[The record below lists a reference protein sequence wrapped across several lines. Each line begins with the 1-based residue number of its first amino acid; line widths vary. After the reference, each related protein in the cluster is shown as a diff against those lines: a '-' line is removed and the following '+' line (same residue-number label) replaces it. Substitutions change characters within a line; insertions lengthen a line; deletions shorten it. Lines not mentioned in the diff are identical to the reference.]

1 MSETEYAAQMSNIP
15 NARFFDHS
23 TQPHIATL
31 IILSSISA
39 LASHM
44 FLPSLPLMAVH
55 FESTPAVLGLSVSI
69 FLGASAIL
77 QLAAG
82 PLSDLYGRRP
92 VTLWALVI
100 FTVTSAFIA
109 YAPNIETFLA
119 LRAIQAIAACCV
131 VVSRAVVRDTTETAA
146 SGSKLGYVT
155 MGMALVPMLSPILG
169 GFLDGWL
176 GWQSNFWFLTCI
188 GALIWLICYF
198 DQGETAPPSTHKIT
212 SQFAEYAELL
222 KARRFWG
229 YCISSAL
236 GAGAFF
242 AFLGGGPFVGSV
254 VFNLTPKALGIY
266 IGVPAI
272 GYILGNFLSGRFSR
286 QIGIDRMVL
295 WGLLITMAG
304 MSLSL
309 LVSYAGYG
317 SATSF
322 FGLMT
327 FVGLGNGITMPNATA
342 GMLSVRPHLA
352 GAASGLG
359 SAIMIGGGAALSA
372 ASGLILKPGSS
383 EMPLVCLMWLS
394 AAGGVL
400 CILYVRRRNATLRDK

>member
-1 MSETEYAAQMSNIP
+1 MSNWTE
-15 NARFFDHS
+15 ARFFNHS
-23 TQPHIATL
+23 TQPHMATL
-31 IILSSISA
+31 ILLSSISA
-39 LASHM
+39 LAMNM
-44 FLPSLPLMAVH
+44 FLPSLPSMAVH
-55 FESTPAVLGLSVSI
+55 FESTPAIVGLAVGVY
-69 FLGASAIL
+69 LGASALL
-77 QLAAG
+77 QLVAG

-92 VTLWALVI
+92 VALWALAI
-100 FTVTSAFIA
+100 FALTSILIT
-109 YAPNIETFLA
+109 YAPNIHVFLA
-119 LRAIQAIAACCV
+119 LRAVQAVSACCV
-131 VVSRAVVRDTTETAA
+131 VISRAIVRDTTETSE
-146 SGSKLGYVT
+146 SGSKIGYVT
-155 MGMALVPMLSPILG
+155 MGMAIAPMLSPALG
-169 GFLDGWL
+169 GLLDGWL
-176 GWQSNFWFLTCI
+176 GWQANFWFLAI
-188 GALIWLICYF
+188 VGGVIWLICYL
-198 DQGETAPPSTHKIT
+198 DQGETAPPSALKIS

-254 VFNLTPKALGIY
+254 VFNLTPEALGIY

-272 GYILGNFLSGRFSR
+272 GYIIGNFLSGRFSR

-295 WGLLITMAG
+295 WGLLITMTG

-309 LVSYAGYG
+309 LVSYGGYG
-317 SATSF
+317 TATSF
-322 FGLMT
+322 FGFMT

-372 ASGLILKPGSS
+372 VSGLILKPGSS
-383 EMPLVCLMWLS
+383 EIPLVCLMWLS

-400 CILYVRRRNATLRDK
+400 SILYVRRRNTGLRDK

>member
-1 MSETEYAAQMSNIP
+1 MSNWTE
-15 NARFFDHS
+15 ARFFNHS
-23 TQPHIATL
+23 TQPHMATL
-31 IILSSISA
+31 ILLSSISA
-39 LASHM
+39 LAMNM
-44 FLPSLPLMAVH
+44 FLPSLPSMAVH
-55 FESTPAVLGLSVSI
+55 FESTPAIVGLAVGVY
-69 FLGASAIL
+69 LGASALL
-77 QLAAG
+77 QLVAG

-92 VTLWALVI
+92 VALWALAI
-100 FTVTSAFIA
+100 FALTSILIT
-109 YAPNIETFLA
+109 YAPNIHVFLA
-119 LRAIQAIAACCV
+119 LRAVQAVSACCV
-131 VVSRAVVRDTTETAA
+131 VISRAIVRDITETSE
-146 SGSKLGYVT
+146 SGSKIGYVT
-155 MGMALVPMLSPILG
+155 MGMAIAPMLSPALG
-169 GFLDGWL
+169 GLLDGWL
-176 GWQSNFWFLTCI
+176 GWQANFWFLAI
-188 GALIWLICYF
+188 VGGVIWLICYL
-198 DQGETAPPSTHKIT
+198 DQGETAPPSALKIS

-254 VFNLTPKALGIY
+254 VFNLTPEALGIY

-272 GYILGNFLSGRFSR
+272 GYIIGNFLSGRFSR

-295 WGLLITMAG
+295 WGLLITMTG

-309 LVSYAGYG
+309 LVSYGGYG
-317 SATSF
+317 TATSF
-322 FGLMT
+322 FGFMT

-372 ASGLILKPGSS
+372 VSGLILKPGSS
-383 EMPLVCLMWLS
+383 EIPLVCLMWLS

-400 CILYVRRRNATLRDK
+400 SILYVRRRNTGLRDK

>member
-1 MSETEYAAQMSNIP
+1 MSNWTE
-15 NARFFDHS
+15 ARFFNHS
-23 TQPHIATL
+23 TQPHMATL
-31 IILSSISA
+31 ILLSSISA
-39 LASHM
+39 LAMNM
-44 FLPSLPLMAVH
+44 FLPSLPSMAVH
-55 FESTPAVLGLSVSI
+55 FESTPAIVGLAVGVY
-69 FLGASAIL
+69 LGASALL
-77 QLAAG
+77 QLVAG

-92 VTLWALVI
+92 VALWALAI
-100 FTVTSAFIA
+100 FALTSILIT
-109 YAPNIETFLA
+109 YAPNIHVFLA
-119 LRAIQAIAACCV
+119 LRAVQAVSACCV
-131 VVSRAVVRDTTETAA
+131 VISRAIVRDTTETSE
-146 SGSKLGYVT
+146 SGSKIGYVT
-155 MGMALVPMLSPILG
+155 MGMAIAPMLSPVLG
-169 GFLDGWL
+169 GLLDGWL
-176 GWQSNFWFLTCI
+176 GWQANFWFLAI
-188 GALIWLICYF
+188 VGGVIWLICYL
-198 DQGETAPPSTHKIT
+198 DQGETAPPSALKIS

-254 VFNLTPKALGIY
+254 VFNLTPEALGIY

-272 GYILGNFLSGRFSR
+272 GYIIGNFLSGRFSK

-295 WGLLITMAG
+295 WGLLVTMAG

-317 SATSF
+317 NATSF
-322 FGLMT
+322 FGFMT

-352 GAASGLG
+352 GATSGLG
-359 SAIMIGGGAALSA
+359 GAIMIGGGAALSA
-372 ASGLILKPGSS
+372 TSGLILKPGSS

-400 CILYVRRRNATLRDK
+400 CILYVRHRNATLSDK

>member
-1 MSETEYAAQMSNIP
+1 M
-15 NARFFDHS
+15 
-23 TQPHIATL
+23 ATL
-31 IILSSISA
+31 ILLSSISA
-39 LASHM
+39 LAMNM
-44 FLPSLPLMAVH
+44 FLPSLPRMAVH
-55 FESTPAVLGLSVSI
+55 FNSTPAIVGLSVGI
-69 FLGASAIL
+69 YLGASAIL

-82 PLSDLYGRRP
+82 PLSDLFGRRP
-92 VTLWALVI
+92 VALWALGI
-100 FTVTSAFIA
+100 FALTSILII
-109 YAPNIETFLA
+109 YAPNIHVFLA
-119 LRAIQAIAACCV
+119 LRAVQALSACCV
-131 VVSRAVVRDTTETAA
+131 VISRAIVRDTTETSE
-146 SGSKLGYVT
+146 SGSKIGYVT
-155 MGMALVPMLSPILG
+155 MGMAIVPMLSPALG

-176 GWQSNFWFLTCI
+176 GWQANFWFLAI
-188 GALIWLICYF
+188 MGGVIWLICF
-198 DQGETAPPSTHKIT
+198 LDQGETAAPSSHKIT

-236 GAGAFF
+236 GAGTFF

-254 VFNLTPKALGIY
+254 VFNLTPEALGIY

-272 GYILGNFLSGRFSR
+272 GYIIGNFLSGRFSK
-286 QIGIDRMVL
+286 QIGIDKMVL
-295 WGLLITMAG
+295 WGLLITMVG

-309 LVSYAGYG
+309 MVSYGGYG
-317 SATSF
+317 TATSF
-322 FGLMT
+322 FGFMT

-359 SAIMIGGGAALSA
+359 GAIMIGGGAALSA

>member
-1 MSETEYAAQMSNIP
+1 MSNWTE
-15 NARFFDHS
+15 ARFFNHS
-23 TQPHIATL
+23 TQPHMATL
-31 IILSSISA
+31 ILLSSISA
-39 LASHM
+39 LAMNM
-44 FLPSLPLMAVH
+44 FLPSLPSMAMH
-55 FESTPAVLGLSVSI
+55 FESTPAIVGLAVGVY
-69 FLGASAIL
+69 LGASALL
-77 QLAAG
+77 QLVAG

-92 VTLWALVI
+92 VALWALAI
-100 FTVTSAFIA
+100 FALTSILIT
-109 YAPNIETFLA
+109 YAPNIHVFLA
-119 LRAIQAIAACCV
+119 LRAVQAVSACCV
-131 VVSRAVVRDTTETAA
+131 VISRAIVRDTTETSE
-146 SGSKLGYVT
+146 SGSKIGYVT
-155 MGMALVPMLSPILG
+155 MGMAIAPMLSPVLG
-169 GFLDGWL
+169 GLLDGWL
-176 GWQSNFWFLTCI
+176 GWQANFWFLAI
-188 GALIWLICYF
+188 VGGVIWLICYL
-198 DQGETAPPSTHKIT
+198 DQGETAPPSALKIS

-222 KARRFWG
+222 KARRFWE

-254 VFNLTPKALGIY
+254 VFNLTPEALGIY

-272 GYILGNFLSGRFSR
+272 GYIIGNFLSGRFSK

-295 WGLLITMAG
+295 WGLLVTMAG

-317 SATSF
+317 NATSF
-322 FGLMT
+322 FGFMT

-359 SAIMIGGGAALSA
+359 GAIMIGGGAALSA
-372 ASGLILKPGSS
+372 TSGLILKPGSS

-400 CILYVRRRNATLRDK
+400 CILYVRHRNATLSDK

>member
-1 MSETEYAAQMSNIP
+1 
-15 NARFFDHS
+15 
-23 TQPHIATL
+23 
-31 IILSSISA
+31 
-39 LASHM
+39 M
-44 FLPSLPLMAVH
+44 FLPSLPSMAVH
-55 FESTPAVLGLSVSI
+55 FESTPAIVGLAVG
-69 FLGASAIL
+69 FYLGASALL
-77 QLAAG
+77 QLVAG

-92 VTLWALVI
+92 VALWALAI
-100 FTVTSAFIA
+100 FALTSILIT
-109 YAPNIETFLA
+109 YAPNIHVFLA
-119 LRAIQAIAACCV
+119 LRAVQAVSACCV
-131 VVSRAVVRDTTETAA
+131 VISRAIVRDTTETSE
-146 SGSKLGYVT
+146 SGSKIGYVT
-155 MGMALVPMLSPILG
+155 MGMAIAPMLSPVLG
-169 GFLDGWL
+169 GLLDSWL
-176 GWQSNFWFLTCI
+176 GWQANFWFLAI
-188 GALIWLICYF
+188 VGGVIWLICYL
-198 DQGETAPPSTHKIT
+198 DQGETAPPSALKIS

-254 VFNLTPKALGIY
+254 VFNLTPEALGIY

-272 GYILGNFLSGRFSR
+272 GYIIGNFLSGRFSK

-295 WGLLITMAG
+295 WGLLVTMAG

-317 SATSF
+317 TATSF
-322 FGLMT
+322 FGFMT

-400 CILYVRRRNATLRDK
+400 CILYVRHRNATLSDK

>member
-1 MSETEYAAQMSNIP
+1 MSNWTE
-15 NARFFDHS
+15 ARFFNHS
-23 TQPHIATL
+23 TQPHMATL
-31 IILSSISA
+31 ILLSSISA
-39 LASHM
+39 LAMNM
-44 FLPSLPLMAVH
+44 FLPSLPSMAVH
-55 FESTPAVLGLSVSI
+55 FESTPAIVGLAVGVY
-69 FLGASAIL
+69 LGASALL
-77 QLAAG
+77 QLVAG

-92 VTLWALVI
+92 VALWALAI
-100 FTVTSAFIA
+100 FALTSILIT
-109 YAPNIETFLA
+109 YAPSIHVFLA
-119 LRAIQAIAACCV
+119 LRAVQAVSACCV
-131 VVSRAVVRDTTETAA
+131 VISRAIVRDTTETSE
-146 SGSKLGYVT
+146 SGSKIGYVT
-155 MGMALVPMLSPILG
+155 MGMAIAPMLSPALG
-169 GFLDGWL
+169 GLLDGWL
-176 GWQSNFWFLTCI
+176 GWQANFWFLAI
-188 GALIWLICYF
+188 VGGVIWLICYL
-198 DQGETAPPSTHKIT
+198 DQGETAPPSALKIS

-254 VFNLTPKALGIY
+254 VFNLTPEALGIY

-272 GYILGNFLSGRFSR
+272 GYIIGNFLSGRFSR

-295 WGLLITMAG
+295 WGLLITMTG

-309 LVSYAGYG
+309 LVSYGGYG
-317 SATSF
+317 TATSF
-322 FGLMT
+322 FGFMT

-372 ASGLILKPGSS
+372 VSGLILKPGSS
-383 EMPLVCLMWLS
+383 EIPLVCLMWLS

-400 CILYVRRRNATLRDK
+400 SILYVRRRNTGLRDK

>member
-1 MSETEYAAQMSNIP
+1 MSNWTE
-15 NARFFDHS
+15 ARFFNHS
-23 TQPHIATL
+23 TQPHMATL
-31 IILSSISA
+31 ILLSSISA
-39 LASHM
+39 LAMNM
-44 FLPSLPLMAVH
+44 FLPSLPSMAMH
-55 FESTPAVLGLSVSI
+55 FESTPAIVGLAVGVY
-69 FLGASAIL
+69 LGASALL
-77 QLAAG
+77 QLVAG

-92 VTLWALVI
+92 VALWALAI
-100 FTVTSAFIA
+100 FALTSILIT
-109 YAPNIETFLA
+109 YAPNIHVFLA
-119 LRAIQAIAACCV
+119 LRAVQAVSACCV
-131 VVSRAVVRDTTETAA
+131 VISRAIVRDTTETSE
-146 SGSKLGYVT
+146 SGSKIGYVT
-155 MGMALVPMLSPILG
+155 MGMAIAPMLSPVLG
-169 GFLDGWL
+169 GLLDGWL
-176 GWQSNFWFLTCI
+176 GWQANFWFLAI
-188 GALIWLICYF
+188 VGGVIWLICYL
-198 DQGETAPPSTHKIT
+198 DQGETAPPSALKIS

-254 VFNLTPKALGIY
+254 VFNLTPEALGIY

-272 GYILGNFLSGRFSR
+272 GYIIGNFLSGRFSK

-295 WGLLITMAG
+295 WGLLVTMAG

-317 SATSF
+317 NATSF
-322 FGLMT
+322 FGFMT

-359 SAIMIGGGAALSA
+359 GAIMIGGGAALSA
-372 ASGLILKPGSS
+372 TSGLILKPGSS

-400 CILYVRRRNATLRDK
+400 CILYVRHRNATLSDK

>member
-1 MSETEYAAQMSNIP
+1 MSNWTE
-15 NARFFDHS
+15 ARFFNHS
-23 TQPHIATL
+23 TQPHMATL
-31 IILSSISA
+31 ILLSSISA
-39 LASHM
+39 LAMNM
-44 FLPSLPLMAVH
+44 FLPSLPSMAVH
-55 FESTPAVLGLSVSI
+55 FESTPAIVGLAVGVY
-69 FLGASAIL
+69 LGASALL
-77 QLAAG
+77 QLVAG

-92 VTLWALVI
+92 VALWALAI
-100 FTVTSAFIA
+100 FALTSILIT
-109 YAPNIETFLA
+109 YAPNIHVFLA
-119 LRAIQAIAACCV
+119 LRAVQAVSACCV
-131 VVSRAVVRDTTETAA
+131 VISRAIVRDTTETSE
-146 SGSKLGYVT
+146 SGSKIGYVT
-155 MGMALVPMLSPILG
+155 MGMAIAPMLSPALG
-169 GFLDGWL
+169 GLLDGWL
-176 GWQSNFWFLTCI
+176 GWQANFWFLAI
-188 GALIWLICYF
+188 VGGVIWLICYL
-198 DQGETAPPSTHKIT
+198 DQGETAPPSALKIS

-254 VFNLTPKALGIY
+254 VFNLTPEALGIY

-272 GYILGNFLSGRFSR
+272 GYIIGNFLSGRFSR

-309 LVSYAGYG
+309 LVSYGGYG
-317 SATSF
+317 TATSF
-322 FGLMT
+322 FGFMT

-372 ASGLILKPGSS
+372 VSGLILKPGSS
-383 EMPLVCLMWLS
+383 EIPLVCLMWLS

-400 CILYVRRRNATLRDK
+400 CILYVRRRNAGLRDK

>member
-1 MSETEYAAQMSNIP
+1 M
-15 NARFFDHS
+15 
-23 TQPHIATL
+23 ATL
-31 IILSSISA
+31 ILLSSISA
-39 LASHM
+39 LAMNM
-44 FLPSLPLMAVH
+44 FLPSLPSMAVH
-55 FESTPAVLGLSVSI
+55 FESTPAIVGLAVGVY
-69 FLGASAIL
+69 LGASALL
-77 QLAAG
+77 QLVAG

-92 VTLWALVI
+92 VALWALAI
-100 FTVTSAFIA
+100 FALTSILIT
-109 YAPNIETFLA
+109 YAPNIHVFLA
-119 LRAIQAIAACCV
+119 LRAVQAVSACCV
-131 VVSRAVVRDTTETAA
+131 VISRAIVRDTTETSE
-146 SGSKLGYVT
+146 SGSKIGYVT
-155 MGMALVPMLSPILG
+155 MGMAIAPMLSPALG
-169 GFLDGWL
+169 GLLDGWL
-176 GWQSNFWFLTCI
+176 GWQANFWFLAI
-188 GALIWLICYF
+188 VGGVIWLICYL
-198 DQGETAPPSTHKIT
+198 DQGETAPPSALKIS

-254 VFNLTPKALGIY
+254 VFNLTPEALGIY

-272 GYILGNFLSGRFSR
+272 GYIIGNFLSGRFSR

-295 WGLLITMAG
+295 WGLLITMTG

-309 LVSYAGYG
+309 LVSYGGYG
-317 SATSF
+317 TATSF
-322 FGLMT
+322 FGFMT

-372 ASGLILKPGSS
+372 VSGLILKPGSS
-383 EMPLVCLMWLS
+383 EIPLVCLMWLS

-400 CILYVRRRNATLRDK
+400 SILYVRRRNTGLRDK

>member
-1 MSETEYAAQMSNIP
+1 MSNFP
-15 NARFFDHS
+15 KARFLNHS
-23 TQPHIATL
+23 TQPHMATL
-31 IILSSISA
+31 ILLSSISA
-39 LASHM
+39 LAM
-44 FLPSLPLMAVH
+44 NVFLPSLPRMAVH
-55 FESTPAVLGLSVSI
+55 FDSTPAIVGLSVGI
-69 FLGASAIL
+69 YLGASALL

-82 PLSDLYGRRP
+82 PLSDLFGRRP
-92 VTLWALVI
+92 VALWTLGI
-100 FTVTSAFIA
+100 FAVTSVLII
-109 YAPNIETFLA
+109 YAPNIHVFLA
-119 LRAIQAIAACCV
+119 LRTVQAISACCV
-131 VVSRAVVRDTTETAA
+131 VISRAIVRDTTDTAE
-146 SGSKLGYVT
+146 SGSKIGYVT
-155 MGMALVPMLSPILG
+155 MGMAIVPMLSPVLG

-176 GWQSNFWFLTCI
+176 GWQANFWFLATV
-188 GALIWLICYF
+188 GGVIWLICYL
-198 DQGETAPPSTHKIT
+198 DHGETAPPSTHKIS
-212 SQFAEYAELL
+212 SQFAEYSELL

-254 VFNLTPKALGIY
+254 VFNLTPEALGIY

-272 GYILGNFLSGRFSR
+272 GYIIGNFLSGRFSK

-295 WGLLITMAG
+295 WGLLVTMAG

-322 FGLMT
+322 FGFMT

-359 SAIMIGGGAALSA
+359 GAIMIGGGAALSA

-400 CILYVRRRNATLRDK
+400 CILYVRRRNAALSDK

>member
-1 MSETEYAAQMSNIP
+1 MSNWTE
-15 NARFFDHS
+15 ARFFNHS
-23 TQPHIATL
+23 TQPHMATL
-31 IILSSISA
+31 ILLSSISA
-39 LASHM
+39 LAMNM
-44 FLPSLPLMAVH
+44 FLPSLPSMAVH
-55 FESTPAVLGLSVSI
+55 FESTPAIVGLAVGVY
-69 FLGASAIL
+69 LGASALL
-77 QLAAG
+77 QLVAG

-92 VTLWALVI
+92 VALWALAI
-100 FTVTSAFIA
+100 FALTSILIT
-109 YAPNIETFLA
+109 YAPNIHVFLA
-119 LRAIQAIAACCV
+119 LRAVQAVSACCV
-131 VVSRAVVRDTTETAA
+131 VISRAIVRDTTETSE
-146 SGSKLGYVT
+146 SGSKIGYVT
-155 MGMALVPMLSPILG
+155 MGMAIAPMLSPALG
-169 GFLDGWL
+169 GLLDGWL
-176 GWQSNFWFLTCI
+176 GWQANFWFLAI
-188 GALIWLICYF
+188 VGGVIWLICYL
-198 DQGETAPPSTHKIT
+198 DQGETAPPSALKIS

-254 VFNLTPKALGIY
+254 VFNLTPEALGIY

-272 GYILGNFLSGRFSR
+272 GYIIGNFLSGRFSR

-295 WGLLITMAG
+295 WGLLITMTG

-309 LVSYAGYG
+309 LVSYGGYG
-317 SATSF
+317 TATSF
-322 FGLMT
+322 FGFMT

-352 GAASGLG
+352 GDASGLG

-372 ASGLILKPGSS
+372 VSGLILKPGSS
-383 EMPLVCLMWLS
+383 EIPLVGLMWLS

-400 CILYVRRRNATLRDK
+400 CILYVRHRNATLSDK

>member
-1 MSETEYAAQMSNIP
+1 MSNWTE
-15 NARFFDHS
+15 ARFFNHS
-23 TQPHIATL
+23 TQPHMATL
-31 IILSSISA
+31 ILLSSISA
-39 LASHM
+39 LAINM
-44 FLPSLPLMAVH
+44 FLPSLPSMAVH
-55 FESTPAVLGLSVSI
+55 FESTPAIVGLAVGV
-69 FLGASAIL
+69 FLGASALL
-77 QLAAG
+77 QLVAG

-92 VTLWALVI
+92 VALWALAI
-100 FTVTSAFIA
+100 FALTSILIT
-109 YAPNIETFLA
+109 YAPNIHVFLA
-119 LRAIQAIAACCV
+119 LRAVQAVSACCV
-131 VVSRAVVRDTTETAA
+131 VISRAIVRDTTETSE
-146 SGSKLGYVT
+146 SGSKIGYVT
-155 MGMALVPMLSPILG
+155 MGMAIAPMLSPALG
-169 GFLDGWL
+169 GLLDGWL
-176 GWQSNFWFLTCI
+176 GWQANFWFLAI
-188 GALIWLICYF
+188 VGGVIWLICYL
-198 DQGETAPPSTHKIT
+198 DQGETAPPSALKIS

-254 VFNLTPKALGIY
+254 VFNLTPEALGIY

-272 GYILGNFLSGRFSR
+272 GYIIGNFLSGRFSR

-295 WGLLITMAG
+295 WGLLITMTG

-309 LVSYAGYG
+309 LVSYGGYG
-317 SATSF
+317 TATSF
-322 FGLMT
+322 FGFMT

-372 ASGLILKPGSS
+372 VSGLILKPGSS
-383 EMPLVCLMWLS
+383 EIPLVCLMWLS

>member
-1 MSETEYAAQMSNIP
+1 M
-15 NARFFDHS
+15 
-23 TQPHIATL
+23 ATL
-31 IILSSISA
+31 ILLSSISA
-39 LASHM
+39 LAMNM
-44 FLPSLPLMAVH
+44 FLPSLPSMAVH
-55 FESTPAVLGLSVSI
+55 FESTPAIVGLAVGVY
-69 FLGASAIL
+69 LGASALL
-77 QLAAG
+77 QLVAG

-92 VTLWALVI
+92 VALWALAI
-100 FTVTSAFIA
+100 FALTSILIT
-109 YAPNIETFLA
+109 YAPNIHVFLA
-119 LRAIQAIAACCV
+119 LRAVQAVSACCV
-131 VVSRAVVRDTTETAA
+131 VISRAIVRDTTETSE
-146 SGSKLGYVT
+146 SGSKIGYVT
-155 MGMALVPMLSPILG
+155 MGMAIAPMLSPALG
-169 GFLDGWL
+169 GLLDGWL
-176 GWQSNFWFLTCI
+176 GWQANFWFLAI
-188 GALIWLICYF
+188 VGGVIWLICYL
-198 DQGETAPPSTHKIT
+198 DQGETAPPSALKIS

-254 VFNLTPKALGIY
+254 VFNLTPEALGIY

-272 GYILGNFLSGRFSR
+272 GYIIGNFLSGRFSR

-295 WGLLITMAG
+295 WGLLITVAG

-309 LVSYAGYG
+309 LVSSGGYG
-317 SATSF
+317 TATSF
-322 FGLMT
+322 FGFMT

-372 ASGLILKPGSS
+372 VSGLILKPGSS
-383 EMPLVCLMWLS
+383 EIPLVCLMWLS

-400 CILYVRRRNATLRDK
+400 SILYVRRRNTGLRDK